1 MTNAAYDLSRFDTEN
16 KHNPEVKPAQLQVV
30 ESSGIDRS
38 TAIKCFALAMF
49 VIAVCSAMLLS
60 MVKINELTN
69 QLSAENAALE
79 KLKSECVI
87 LETRLD
93 SEMSLANV
101 EDYAINV
108 LGMKKIETSQMQ
120 CITVKTDNIIQT
132 TDNKKNFFDVVS
144 DVLQDLVEYLKF

>member
-16 KHNPEVKPAQLQVV
+16 KRIPQNQPAQLQVV
-30 ESSGIDRS
+30 ETTGVARS
-38 TAIKCFALAMF
+38 TAVKGVVLAIF
-49 VIAVCSAMLLS
+49 IVAVCGAILLS

-69 QLSAENAALE
+69 QLSAEKTALE

-93 SEMSLANV
+93 SEMSLSNV
-101 EDYAINV
+101 EDYATNV

-120 CITVKTDNIIQT
+120 GITVKTDNVIT
-132 TDNKKNFFDVVS
+132 VTKTDKGFFDYIS
-144 DVLQDLVEYLKF
+144 DAFSGLMEYLKF

>member
-16 KHNPEVKPAQLQVV
+16 KRIEENKPAQLQVI
-30 ESSGIDRS
+30 ESSGVARG
-38 TAIKCFALAMF
+38 TAVRGVALAIF
-49 VIAVCSAMLLS
+49 IVAVLFAILLS

-69 QLSAENAALE
+69 QLNAEKEALD

-120 CITVKTDNIIQT
+120 GITVKTDNVITVSQS
-132 TDNKKNFFDVVS
+132 DKGFFESLYDAFS
-144 DVLQDLVEYLKF
+144 GLMEYLKF